1 MTITL
6 KQIEALHWVVE
17 LGTFDRAANRLHT
30 SQSAVSKRIMELE
43 AAVAI
48 QIFDRSQRGARL
60 TEQGEH
66 LLALSQDMLALHD
79 RMLALKDAGAMPARR
94 LRLGI
99 TELSALTWL
108 PRLISV
114 LRETFPTLVIDPAV
128 DTSRDLYARLQED
141 ELDLIVI
148 PESFVDPEIAC
159 ARLAEVANVWFARPG
174 LVKSRRALTLEE
186 LATYPVLIQGRR
198 SGSGLVV
205 NKWLKAQGVVFPRVL
220 SSDNLTTVLAWRL
233 PGWGLDICRANAF
246 ERWWRRESLSWC
258 RPSRLCRW
266 CPTRRCFATTARRC
280 SCRASSKSR
289 KRFAISPCSYRP
301 RPDGVELNPRR

>member
-1 MTITL
+1 MAITL
-6 KQIEALHWVVE
+6 KQIEALHWVVQ

-43 AAVAI
+43 AAVAVP
-48 QIFDRSQRGARL
+48 IFDRSQRGARL

-66 LLALSQDMLALHD
+66 LLALSQDMLNLQD
-79 RMLALKDAGAMPARR
+79 RIMALKDAGTMPARR

-114 LRETFPTLVIDPAV
+114 LRETFPTLDIEPDV

-148 PESFVDPEIAC
+148 PECFVDPEITSD
-159 ARLAEVANVWFARPG
+159 RLAEVANVWFARPG
-174 LVKSRRALTLEE
+174 LIKSRRALTLEE

-198 SGSGLVV
+198 SGSGLFV
-205 NKWLKAQGVVFPRVL
+205 NKWLKSQGVVFPRVL
-220 SSDNLTTVLAWRL
+220 SSDNLTTVLALAVAGLGIGYL
-233 PGWGLDICRANAF
+233 PRQCFRTMVAEGKLVAVPTKPALPLVPYSAMYRND
-246 ERWWRRESLSWC
+246 
-258 RPSRLCRW
+258 RPSM
-266 CPTRRCFATTARRC
+266 FIA
-280 SCRASSKSR
+280 KV
-289 KRFAISPCSYRP
+289 
-301 RPDGVELNPRR
+301 VEIAKEVCDFSVQFQA